1 MGLVKSLQ
9 KHVKSQHVLS
19 FIGFFVVLFAI
30 IHYSKQKK
38 NKNESYDNPYLI
50 QSGQNV
56 PGMNNPST
64 FQASPGPSSLE
75 QTIGLP
81 PVNSSSGVF
90 NPSELLPKDVNQQ
103 WAQLNPSGNSDFNN
117 VNLLKAGYLNGID
130 TVGSTMRNANLQVR
144 SEPPNPTSQVS
155 PWSQST
161 IEPDKFRPELDI
173 GTHVKSGQ

>member
-9 KHVKSQHVLS
+9 KYVKAQHLLS
-19 FIGFFVVLFAI
+19 FIGFLVVLFAI
-30 IHYSKQKK
+30 IQYSKQKK
-38 NKNESYDNPYLI
+38 NRSENHDNPYSSQPRL
-50 QSGQNV
+50 NV
-56 PGMNNPST
+56 PGMNNPT
-64 FQASPGPSSLE
+64 NFQAIPGPSSLE

-81 PVNSSSGVF
+81 PLNKSAGVF
-90 NPSELLPKDVNQQ
+90 DPSELLPKDVNQQ

-144 SEPPNPTSQVS
+144 SEPPNPTTQVS
-155 PWSQST
+155 PWAQST

-173 GTHVKSGQ
+173 GTHVRSSQ

>member
-1 MGLVKSLQ
+1 MGLLKSLQ

-30 IHYSKQKK
+30 IGYSKQKK

-50 QSGQNV
+50 QSGSNV
-56 PGMNNPST
+56 PGINNPTT
-64 FQASPGPSSLE
+64 FQAIPDQSSGKN
-75 QTIGLP
+75 IGLP
-81 PVNSSSGVF
+81 PSTGIM

-103 WAQLNPSGNSDFNN
+103 WAQLNPSGNADFNN
-117 VNLLKAGYLNGID
+117 VNLLAAGYLNGID

-161 IEPDKFRPELDI
+161 IEPDKFRQELNI
-173 GTHVKSGQ
+173 GTNVGSCQ